1 MIRGYQ
7 NRPGEHCGSTA
18 MRNLIQHYCGLDLSE
33 AVVFGLG
40 SGIDFLL
47 LETTAFEPGV
57 LVFGRSA
64 TLEPDVAAALGIDY
78 RERAEPDDDRAWQLA
93 RDEVA
98 QGRPTMLSGDAYYLD
113 YRDFKVHFPAHRF
126 VLLGFDDDRQIA
138 LVADRLDREPQACSY
153 GALKLSRNPPDFIS
167 TQNLW
172 GRFGGTRAR
181 HALEAAYET
190 AIAESARRMLGR
202 GAAEAHLPLAP
213 QAPAFRLTRGLAGL
227 VEFERQ
233 LPDWAARDDLEFL
246 ASYTWQCIEKFGTGG
261 GNFRT
266 LYAAFLCAAQT
277 AVPDLVD
284 AAAPGL
290 AARASAQWTALA
302 GALRE
307 LGQSRSR
314 ESSERSRRAVGEIIA
329 LETRLFESLAARA
342 VA

>member
-1 MIRGYQ
+1 MTRGYQ

-18 MRNLIQHYCGLDLSE
+18 MRNLIHHYCGLDLSE

-40 SGIDFLL
+40 AGIDFLL
-47 LETTAFEPGV
+47 LETHEHEPRV
-57 LVFGRSA
+57 LVLGRSL

-78 RERAEPDDDRAWQLA
+78 RERVEPDDDRAWEQA
-93 RDEVA
+93 REEVA
-98 QGRPTMLSGDAYYLD
+98 QGRPTMLSGDAYYLE
-113 YRDFKVHFPAHRF
+113 YWDFRVHFPAHRF
-126 VLLGFDDDRQIA
+126 VLLGFDDDRQVAFI
-138 LVADRLDREPQACSY
+138 ADRFDPEPQACSY
-153 GALKLSRNPPDFIS
+153 GALRLSRNPPDFIS

-172 GRFGGTRAR
+172 GRFGNGRA
-181 HALEAAYET
+181 HQSLEAAYAT

-202 GAAEAHLPLAP
+202 GAAPARKPLVP
-213 QAPAFRLTRGLAGL
+213 VAPAMRVARGLAGL
-227 VEFERQ
+227 AAFERQ

-266 LYAAFLCAAQT
+266 LYAAFLRAAQA

-290 AARASAQWTALA
+290 AAQASTQWTALA
-302 GALRE
+302 CALRE
-307 LGQSRSR
+307 LGKSRSR
-314 ESSERSRRAVGEIIA
+314 EASERCRRAVSEIIA

-342 VA
+342 AA

>member
-1 MIRGYQ
+1 MIRGYR

-18 MRNLIQHYCGLDLSE
+18 MRNLIHHYCGLDFSE
-33 AVVFGLG
+33 SVIFGLG

-47 LETTAFEPGV
+47 LEAHEHEPGV

-78 RERAEPDDDRAWQLA
+78 RERVESDDDRAWEQV
-93 RDEVA
+93 REEVA
-98 QGRPTMLSGDAYYLD
+98 RGRPTMLSGDAYYLD

-126 VLLGFDDDRQIA
+126 VLLGFDDDRQVA
-138 LVADRLDREPQACSY
+138 FVADRLDLEPQACSY
-153 GALKLSRNPPDFIS
+153 GALRLSRNPPDFIS

-172 GRFGGTRAR
+172 GRFGDAR
-181 HALEAAYET
+181 THHPLEAAYGT

-202 GAAEAHLPLAP
+202 DAAPARLSLAP
-213 QAPAFRLTRGLAGL
+213 AEPAFRVARGLAGL
-227 VEFERQ
+227 AEFERQ

-246 ASYTWQCIEKFGTGG
+246 ASYTSQCIEKFGTGG

-266 LYAAFLCAAQT
+266 LYAAFLRAAQV

-284 AAAPGL
+284 AMAPGL
-290 AARASAQWTALA
+290 AAQASAQWTALA

-314 ESSERSRRAVGEIIA
+314 EASERGRRAVSEIIA

-342 VA
+342 AV